1 MTTSNR
7 GRDLDAIVQQWLQ
20 QQSPYVHF
28 IADKDQR
35 SQSGDLPSADFLILR
50 PLPIA
55 VITSVNSTGA
65 AIRMKEKRFL
75 AQRIALAERFGN
87 QLPVVIIVPEGTET
101 ATVRFADKVLV
112 ANELPSIEKLC
123 SQLKLNP
130 EVQTIL
136 KEGEPSDVQFS
147 SDDDIK
153 RHWARAIS
161 LLELA
166 NSQTV
171 FPSNSLAHR
180 LQEVLVPIKAAA
192 GESGSAGEVSSSPQR
207 AGSKTLKSAANA
219 DRRSVPWH
227 LSPRW
232 SEAFDSVLFKFIE
245 ERCGGHVESKR
256 HREQIVYGQIIRH
269 VWRSKAGKR
278 VVVRRFTVG
287 EGSVAHRSREL
298 IAEAWMTRAFL
309 EPNADAQ
316 ILLAGV
322 VGQEPALV
330 QTISGPK
337 VQERNSPRLWDINAL
352 EAAGWLVAP
361 WDFAEEEPRFIK
373 LLREVSA

>member
-1 MTTSNR
+1 M
-7 GRDLDAIVQQWLQ
+7 DAIVQHWLQ
-20 QQSPYVHF
+20 QQSPLIHF
-28 IADKDQR
+28 IADKDQQR
-35 SQSGDLPSADFLILR
+35 QSGDLPSADFLILR

-55 VITSVNSTGA
+55 LITSMNSNGPA
-65 AIRMKEKRFL
+65 SRMKEKRLL

-101 ATVRFADKVLV
+101 ATVRFADKVLF

-153 RHWARAIS
+153 RHWTRAIP
-161 LLELA
+161 LLDFA

-171 FPSNSLAHR
+171 FPWNSLAHR

-192 GESGSAGEVSSSPQR
+192 GESGSAGDISSSPLR
-207 AGSKTLKSAANA
+207 TGGKTLKTAANA
-219 DRRSVPWH
+219 DRRPVPWH

-232 SEAFDSVLFKFIE
+232 SEAFDRVLFKFIE
-245 ERCGGHVESKR
+245 EHCGGHVESKR
-256 HREQIVYGQIIRH
+256 HREQMLQGQIVRH
-269 VWRSKAGKR
+269 VWRSKEGKR
-278 VVVRRFTVG
+278 VVVRRLTVG
-287 EGSVAHRSREL
+287 EGSAAHKSREL

-309 EPNADAQ
+309 EPKADAQ

-322 VGQEPALV
+322 AGQEPTMV
-330 QTISGPK
+330 DTIAGPRI
-337 VQERNSPRLWDINAL
+337 QEIKTPRLWNVNTL